1 MDNKERLQIN
11 NNNLRECIEIANNL
25 PDSGSGGT
33 LIQQQVDYRQ
43 NDETKIDF
51 IKNRPCYASDEHK
64 YEMVWKDENI
74 DYSNYKVGDI
84 IPNKNGINELI
95 LRINGPSLQVYE
107 ERKVTDRGAI
117 NTDLSE
123 DVKVSA
129 IIVDSESI
137 AEVQFIYSDLVS
149 DDGEVIPAGI
159 YIKNVFDSLN
169 DLLVDPSALTVEFI
183 YTFYKQ
189 VDIKYITDAPLTVVI
204 DVPDFS
210 DIPELIP
217 VTSTDDL
224 INLALSMF
232 SLSEVR
238 VVARAKISEIL
249 SVCLPVRNLGLGL
262 FEVTLLNNTHIY
274 SLNLNDSGFQY
285 VGSRPLLPE
294 TVQEQTATYGLR
306 KSSLTDAINDSLAER
321 GLTLERLQEIFSK
334 PAFMRYFSN
343 D

>member
-11 NNNLRECIEIANNL
+11 NNNLRECLEIANNL
-25 PDSGSGGT
+25 PDNSSGGT

-84 IPNKNGINELI
+84 IPRKDGLNELI
-95 LRINGPSLQVYE
+95 VRMNWINVFDE
-107 ERKVTDRGAI
+107 ERRITDQNAVDVGLGEDSKVTG
-117 NTDLSE
+117 
-123 DVKVSA
+123 VF
-129 IIVDSESI
+129 VDNNSLV
-137 AEVQFIYSDLVS
+137 EVHFIYSDVAD
-149 DDGEVIPAGI
+149 DDGTIIPAGI
-159 YIKNVFDSLN
+159 YIKNFFDSLN
-169 DLLVDPSALTVEFI
+169 DALVDPSACTVEFI

-249 SVCLPVRNLGLGL
+249 SVCLPVRSLGLGL

-274 SLNLNDSGFQY
+274 SLDLNDSGFQY

-321 GLTLERLQEIFSK
+321 GLTLERLQEIFPK
-334 PAFMRYFSN
+334 PDFTKYLLN